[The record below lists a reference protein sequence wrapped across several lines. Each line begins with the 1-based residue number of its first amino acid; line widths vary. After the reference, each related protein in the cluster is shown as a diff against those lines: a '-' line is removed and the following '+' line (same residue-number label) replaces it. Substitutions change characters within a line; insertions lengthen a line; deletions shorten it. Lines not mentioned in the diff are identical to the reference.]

1 MKKFTKHS
9 LVLGLALS
17 STISLTG
24 LSLFAAGPTP
34 VNLLSATNFAILA
47 GSTIT
52 NTGSSVINGDMGL
65 SPGTS
70 ITGFPPGTLN
80 GTQHIN
86 DATVIQAQNDLVTAF
101 NAANQTP
108 VSVVPAELG
117 GTTKTTGTYE
127 SVDGSFAIT
136 GTLTLDAQND
146 PDAVFIFK
154 SASTLTTAGASSI
167 VLLNGAQA
175 CNVIWQVGS
184 SATLGTNSI
193 FKGTIVSLTSTT
205 ITTGANV
212 EGRVLARNG
221 AVTVDSSTVTK
232 PVCVAAVPPVVT
244 PVVVAT
250 STVATTTTATTTS
263 PVVTT
268 TATSTPIVFATT
280 TVVFVPPTITPTITS
295 PTFTI
300 SPQFPNAGMSPEETS
315 RYWGILSLVVS
326 LFSASLVITHLQ
338 KRQLLR

>member
-52 NTGSSVINGDMGL
+52 NIGSSVVNGDMGL
-65 SPGTS
+65 SPGSS
-70 ITGFPPGTLN
+70 ITGFPPGILN

-86 DATVIQAQNDLVTAF
+86 NATVIQAQNDLVTAF

-117 GTTKTTGTYE
+117 GTTRIAGVYE
-127 SVDGSFAIT
+127 SMDGSFAIT
-136 GTLTLDAQND
+136 GALILDGQND
-146 PDAVFIFK
+146 PNSVFIFK

-167 VLLNGAQA
+167 VLVNGAQA
-175 CNVIWQVGS
+175 CNIIWQVGS
-184 SATLGTNSI
+184 SATLGTNSV
-193 FKGTIVSLTSTT
+193 FKGTIISLTSAT

-221 AVTVDSSTVTK
+221 AVTLDSSTITR
-232 PVCVAAVPPVVT
+232 PVCFVPPVPVIT
-244 PVVVAT
+244 PIV
-250 STVATTTTATTTS
+250 TATTTVTATTS
-263 PVVTT
+263 PIL
-268 TATSTPIVFATT
+268 TATSTPIIFATT
-280 TVVFVPPTITPTITS
+280 TVAVIPPTATSTTTPLFS
-295 PTFTI
+295 V

-315 RYWGILSLVVS
+315 RYWGILTLVAS
-326 LFSASLVITHLQ
+326 LFSTSLLITHLQ